1 MLSRISLKVGLCSS
15 ARRIAPHPAVT
26 RNGRQFPICL
36 FPILDLRFRCGMHRA
51 PFQLVFSYLDVLL
64 SRPHVA
70 NSHSLPV
77 AGEPLRAVASQ
88 LRDEFSSFDRL
99 MNDVFADVEQLRDQL
114 QMKIAEVEDAKQR
127 LAERGRQLA
136 DQRKES
142 GRLSHQLEH
151 QEARLDAAVEEL
163 KLLRTQSEQE
173 RTAAKEREDRMQAA
187 YLQQQTAYSQ
197 QQTAINEQLMALNAE
212 RDRLLARIREL
223 ESRPVEF
230 QPADANYAPNAAF
243 ENDSLLTVLSQLE
256 AVRQDVLSTRTE
268 IADAVGRVSVAA
280 DPNSPGASTQQ
291 FADVLR
297 QMEQLRQEQRTLE
310 KSHSEVLRERD
321 RLEGE
326 LELVRTRA
334 CELQEVVA
342 EQQDQLSQQQDDV
355 SDELRQLKSVIETQL
370 SSLQRKSQPFE
381 RFTAQVPQQPVAA
394 NVTQPQPAYS
404 QPQPDAAEAPPSDP
418 VVNSVMAQFARL
430 QKDVAQRRKKK

>member
-1 MLSRISLKVGLCSS
+1 M
-15 ARRIAPHPAVT
+15 A
-26 RNGRQFPICL
+26 N
-36 FPILDLRFRCGMHRA
+36 
-51 PFQLVFSYLDVLL
+51 FQ
-64 SRPHVA
+64 
-70 NSHSLPV
+70 SLPV

-114 QMKIAEVEDAKQR
+114 QLKIAEVEDARQR

-163 KLLRTQSEQE
+163 KLLRAQSEQE
-173 RTAAKEREDRMQAA
+173 RTAAKEREDRI
-187 YLQQQTAYSQ
+187 QTAYAQ
-197 QQTAINEQLMALNAE
+197 QQSAINEQLVALNAE
-212 RDRLLARIREL
+212 RDRLQARIREL

-230 QPADANYAPNAAF
+230 QPAEASYVPNPAF

-268 IADAVGRVSVAA
+268 LADAVGRVSLAAA
-280 DPNSPGASTQQ
+280 DSNPPAASTQQ
-291 FADVLR
+291 FADVLA
-297 QMEQLRQEQRTLE
+297 QLELLRQEQRTLE

-321 RLEGE
+321 RLESE

-342 EQQDQLSQQQDDV
+342 EQQDQLAQQQDDV
-355 SDELRQLKSVIETQL
+355 SDELRQLKSVIESQL

-381 RFTAQVPQQPVAA
+381 RYTPQTPPQQQPVEA
-394 NVTQPQPAYS
+394 NVTQPQSASS
-404 QPQPDAAEAPPSDP
+404 QQQSDAAEVPPSDP

>member
-1 MLSRISLKVGLCSS
+1 M
-15 ARRIAPHPAVT
+15 PNT
-26 RNGRQFPICL
+26 
-36 FPILDLRFRCGMHRA
+36 
-51 PFQLVFSYLDVLL
+51 
-64 SRPHVA
+64 
-70 NSHSLPV
+70 HSVPV

-88 LRDEFSSFDRL
+88 LRDEFTSFDRL

-114 QMKIAEVEDAKQR
+114 QLKIAEVEDARQR

-136 DQRKES
+136 EQRKES

-151 QEARLDAAVEEL
+151 QEARLDAAIEEL
-163 KLLRTQSEQE
+163 RQLRQQSEQE
-173 RTAAKEREDRMQAA
+173 RTAAKEREEKLLAA
-187 YLQQQTAYSQ
+187 HAQ
-197 QQTAINEQLMALNAE
+197 QQTAINEQLVALNSE
-212 RDRLLARIREL
+212 RERLLARIKEL
-223 ESRPVEF
+223 ETRPVEHLG
-230 QPADANYAPNAAF
+230 DASSAAGNSLG
-243 ENDSLLTVLSQLE
+243 EESLLAVLSQLE

-268 IADAVGRVSVAA
+268 IADVVGRVAVSA
-280 DPNSPGASTQQ
+280 DPNGPASTQQ
-291 FADVLR
+291 LTDVLA
-297 QMEQLRQEQRTLE
+297 QLEQLRQEQRTLE

-342 EQQDQLSQQQDDV
+342 EQQDQLAQQHDDV
-355 SDELRQLKSVIETQL
+355 SGELRQLKSVIESQL

-381 RFTAQVPQQPVAA
+381 RFTTPAPQPVPT
-394 NVTQPQPAYS
+394 NVTQSSSTPANAES
-404 QPQPDAAEAPPSDP
+404 AAEAPPADP

>member
-1 MLSRISLKVGLCSS
+1 M
-15 ARRIAPHPAVT
+15 
-26 RNGRQFPICL
+26 
-36 FPILDLRFRCGMHRA
+36 
-51 PFQLVFSYLDVLL
+51 
-64 SRPHVA
+64 A
-70 NSHSLPV
+70 NIHSLPV

-88 LRDEFSSFDRL
+88 LREEFSSFDRL

-114 QMKIAEVEDAKQR
+114 QLKIAEVEDAKQR

-173 RTAAKEREDRMQAA
+173 HAAAKEREERMQAA
-187 YLQQQTAYSQ
+187 ISQQQTAYAQ
-197 QQTAINEQLMALNAE
+197 QQSAINEQLVTLNAE
-212 RDRLLARIREL
+212 RDRLQARIREL
-223 ESRPVEF
+223 ESRPVEL
-230 QPADANYAPNAAF
+230 QSADANYAPHPAF

-268 IADAVGRVSVAA
+268 LADAVGRVSVVAA
-280 DPNSPGASTQQ
+280 DPNSPATSTQQ
-291 FADVLR
+291 FADVLA
-297 QMEQLRQEQRTLE
+297 QLEQLRQEQRTLE

-321 RLEGE
+321 RLESE

-342 EQQDQLSQQQDDV
+342 EQQDQLAQQQDDV

-370 SSLQRKSQPFE
+370 SSLQRKSQPYE
-381 RFTAQVPQQPVAA
+381 RFTAPAPQQPVPVAVNA
-394 NVTQPQPAYS
+394 TQPNAES
-404 QPQPDAAEAPPSDP
+404 AEASPSDP